1 MHRDLTADFIYTC
14 LFNMQNEHTN
24 GHSSA
29 LGRLDGR
36 VAIITGAG
44 RGLGAGIALELG
56 SRGASIVVNYS
67 KSAGPADK
75 VVSDLLALGT
85 RAIAIQANMSK
96 PAEISSLFEQTLAH
110 FGRIDIVMSN
120 AGMEAFRQA
129 EDVTQEDYDEVFNLN
144 ARGQF
149 FVAQNGLKHCAKGGR
164 IILTSSVA
172 ASMAGVRNHALY
184 AGSKAAVEGFTRSF
198 AEDCGPK
205 RITVNAVAPG
215 GILTDMFDANSWH
228 YAPGGTP
235 DMGSDITARGL
246 AGLCPLGRVGVPKDV
261 ARVVA
266 WLASDESEWVNG
278 QVLKLT
284 GGSAT

>member
-1 MHRDLTADFIYTC
+1 MPANL
-14 LFNMQNEHTN
+14 TN

-29 LGRLDGR
+29 NGRLDGK
-36 VAIITGAG
+36 VAIITGAS

-56 SRGASIVVNYS
+56 SRGASVVVNYN
-67 KSAGPADK
+67 KSAGPAEK
-75 VVSDLLALGT
+75 VVSDLVAQGT
-85 RAIAIQANMSK
+85 RAIAIKASISK
-96 PAEISSLFEQTLAH
+96 PAEISSLFDQALAH

-120 AGMEAFRQA
+120 AGMEAFKQE
-129 EDVTQEDYDEVFNLN
+129 EDVTQEDYDEVFDLN

-149 FVAQNGLKHCAKGGR
+149 FVAQNGLKYCSNGGR

-172 ASMAGVRNHALY
+172 ATMAGVRNHALY

-228 YAPGGTP
+228 YTPGGTP
-235 DMGSDITARGL
+235 DMGRDVTAKGL
-246 AGLCPLGRVGVPKDV
+246 AGLCPLGRVGVPQDV

-266 WLASDESEWVNG
+266 WLATEESEWING